1 MGERNIVEIV
11 RENVVRYMAEAGMKK
26 FDLAM
31 VVGGTAGI
39 QRLIDG
45 GSVNGPTIVTL
56 QKIAMALGVKTIDLV
71 EDWSDEDE

>member
-1 MGERNIVEIV
+1 MGEINIVEIV
-11 RENVVRYMAEAGMKK
+11 RENVVRYMVEAGMKK
-26 FDLAM
+26 FDLATA
-31 VVGGTAGI
+31 VGGTAVI

-45 GSVNGPTIVTL
+45 GTVNGPTIVTL

>member
-1 MGERNIVEIV
+1 
-11 RENVVRYMAEAGMKK
+11 
-26 FDLAM
+26 M
-31 VVGGTAGI
+31 VVGGTAGC

-71 EDWSDEDE
+71 EDWSDVDE

>member
-1 MGERNIVEIV
+1 MDERNIVEIV

-31 VVGGTAGI
+31 AVGGAAVI

-56 QKIAMALGVKTIDLV
+56 QKIAMALG
-71 EDWSDEDE
+71 